1 MANEVVKIPEKFA
14 NICAEIRDG
23 KPEALELLV
32 AYDGLENQKRAVLA
46 EVAYFDRDFEKALD
60 LDMQICPC
68 WSEWHYSNIR
78 TEHTS
83 AMAFAAKALGREEEL
98 IKFFEQ
104 AISETESDTDL
115 PEHIKK
121 ANCHFYQVKIEY
133 LKTGI
138 VPHFTDEETY
148 KASENPMTKDELAAE
163 QFEKTKDITSD
174 KAQISLFSRCYKKGS
189 LADALCIYENIAENN
204 LSTMWHIKA
213 LCGYNHIGNKEKA
226 LEVILRMAKQRL
238 WYVAANTQ
246 VRPME
251 FFTHPS
257 IFSFLSDKT
266 TLEKITKSACH
277 LD

>member
-1 MANEVVKIPEKFA
+1 MANETVKIPKKVA
-14 NICAEIRDG
+14 NICAGIRDG
-23 KPEALELLV
+23 NPEALDLLA
-32 AYDGLENQKRAVLA
+32 AYDGLENQKKAVLA
-46 EVAYFDRDFEKALD
+46 EVAYFDGDFEKALD
-60 LDMQICPC
+60 LDMQICPY

-83 AMAFAAKALGREEEL
+83 AMAFAAKKLGREEEL

-104 AISETESDTDL
+104 AISETEKNTDL

-121 ANCHFYQVKIEY
+121 ANCQFYQIKIEY
-133 LKTGI
+133 LKTDI

-148 KASENPMTKDELAAE
+148 KEPENPMTKDELAAE

-189 LADALCIYENIAENN
+189 LTDALCIYEKIAENN

-213 LCGYNHIGNKEKA
+213 LCGYNHVGNKEKA

-257 IFSFLSDKT
+257 IFSFLGDKT
-266 TLEKITKSACH
+266 ALEKITKSACR